1 MSPAGPRVP
10 LADVRLPAEAVAAAT
25 AVLESGWLSSGP
37 EVEQFE
43 QELADYVGSDHAVAC
58 NSCTAALQLAL
69 AAGGVGPGHEVVM
82 PSLSFVAGANV
93 VVELGAEPVFCDVIG
108 PHDLTLDP
116 ASLERCFTDATR
128 AVIPMHYG
136 GHPCSPDVVDVAR
149 AAGALVV
156 EDAAHAI
163 GAANERGQCGTW
175 GDAGCY
181 SFFANKNLPL
191 GEGGM
196 LVTPDADLAARARS
210 LRSHGMTT
218 VTWERHRGHASSY
231 DVTVPGYNQRLD
243 ELRAAMGCVLLAG
256 LDESNAGRARAVAR
270 YGRLLEDLDDVTVP
284 FDGRGEGETPA
295 NHIQVV
301 VLGEGVDRDRVRGAL
316 AEAGIQTSFHYPP
329 THTFTA
335 HKGARADVAM
345 TEALA
350 PRLLTLPLY
359 PHLEDQ
365 QVEYV
370 VQRLADALQRD

>member
-1 MSPAGPRVP
+1 MTATGPRVP
-10 LADVRLPAEAVAAAT
+10 LADVRLPAEAIAAAT
-25 AVLESGWLSSGP
+25 RVLESGWLSSGP

-43 QELADYVGSDHAVAC
+43 RDLAEYVGSPHAVAC
-58 NSCTAALQLAL
+58 NSCTAAIQLAL
-69 AAGGVGPGHEVVM
+69 AAAEIGPGDEVVM

-108 PHDLTLDP
+108 PDDLTLDP
-116 ASLERCFTDATR
+116 ASLERCLTERTR

-136 GHPCSPDVVDVAR
+136 GHPCAPEVVEIAY
-149 AAGALVV
+149 AAGAIVV

-163 GAANERGQCGTW
+163 GATAEPGHCGTW
-175 GDAGCY
+175 ADAGCY

-196 LVTPDADLAARARS
+196 LVTADADLAARARS

-218 VTWERHRGHASSY
+218 ATWQRHQGHASSY

-243 ELRAAMGCVLLAG
+243 ELRAAMGSVLLSG
-256 LDESNAGRARAVAR
+256 LDDSNAARGRAVAH
-270 YGRLLEDLDDVTVP
+270 YLELLSGVSGVSVP
-284 FDGRGEGETPA
+284 FGGRPATERPA

-301 VLGEGVDRDRVRGAL
+301 VLDEGVDRDVVRDHL
-316 AEAGIQTSFHYPP
+316 TEAGIQTSFHYPP

-335 HKGARADVAM
+335 HKGARADVEV

-359 PHLEDQ
+359 PHLEDA

-370 VQRLADALQRD
+370 VGSLASALRL